1 MNVFR
6 NVLQVGV
13 FLFFAAWFLCLVTG
27 RPFRIPAILPSAAPE
42 RHQVEVRIKPSP
54 IEMLKRVA
62 E

>member
-27 RPFRIPAILPSAAPE
+27 HPFRIPALPSADPE
-42 RHQVEVRIKPSP
+42 RHQVEVQVKPSP
-54 IEMLKRVA
+54 IEMLKRAA